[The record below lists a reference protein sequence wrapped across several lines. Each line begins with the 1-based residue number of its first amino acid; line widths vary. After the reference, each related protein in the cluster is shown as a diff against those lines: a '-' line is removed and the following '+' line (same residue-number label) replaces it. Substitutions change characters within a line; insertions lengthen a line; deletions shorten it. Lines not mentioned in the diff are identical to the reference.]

1 MTTGSYLELRETH
14 SAGLLLVGDTAL
26 KFKKPVDLGFLDF
39 TSRRTRKAVCA
50 AEVELNRRFAPDVY
64 LGVAD
69 LALPDG
75 RHEPVVVM
83 RRMPDDRRLATLVR
97 AGVDV
102 RDDLRRLAHL
112 LAAAHGRSKRTP
124 AVDLEAG
131 GDRLRARWLA
141 SFDQVR
147 RYEGRWLDPDET
159 AAVERLTQRFLDGR
173 APLL

>member
-39 TSRRTRKAVCA
+39 TSRRTRVAVCE
-50 AEVELNRRFAPDVY
+50 AEVALNRRFSPDVY
-64 LGVAD
+64 LGVGD

-97 AGVDV
+97 AGADV
-102 RDDLRRLAHL
+102 RDDLRRLAHFAL
-112 LAAAHGRSKRTP
+112 CS
-124 AVDLEAG
+124 
-131 GDRLRARWLA
+131 
-141 SFDQVR
+141 
-147 RYEGRWLDPDET
+147 
-159 AAVERLTQRFLDGR
+159 
-173 APLL
+173 